1 MIRIQ
6 CTIKLMKKNDVWDTK
21 INPDGISEEVLT
33 LNDLVW
39 NRGYCCE
46 TDDGTWWKVF
56 VTDKI
61 KKGYPIDLSNEE
73 EKETFKGFHDLNL
86 DHYESDGQ
94 ITFFEPYEEDVY
106 TINELTD
113 ILI

>member
-1 MIRIQ
+1 
-6 CTIKLMKKNDVWDTK
+6 MKKEDVFNEE

-33 LNDLVW
+33 LNNIVFD
-39 NRGYCCE
+39 RGYCCE
-46 TDDGTWWKVF
+46 TDEGTWWEVY

-61 KKGYPIDLSNEE
+61 KKGYPINLSDEDH
-73 EKETFKGFHDLNL
+73 KETFKGFHDLMV

-94 ITFFEPYEEDVY
+94 ITFFEPYEEEVY
-106 TINELTD
+106 TINELTE

>member
-1 MIRIQ
+1 
-6 CTIKLMKKNDVWDTK
+6 MKKNDVWNQD
-21 INPDGISEEVLT
+21 INPDGISEEVFV

-39 NRGYCCE
+39 DRGYCCE
-46 TDDGTWWKVF
+46 TDEGTWWEVY

-61 KKGYPIDLSNEE
+61 KKGYPIDLSSEDD
-73 EKETFKGFHDLNL
+73 KETFKGFQDLNL

-94 ITFFEPYEEDVY
+94 ITFFESYEEEVY